1 MKSEEKRSEELIN
14 KLYILGE
21 PIRMQIMR
29 VICERGSLRAV
40 DILDEF
46 TISQPTLSHHMNLLL
61 DADLVINR
69 KDGRSIW
76 YSINGDTINE
86 VIAFISELKEKPS
99 AASKAT
105 GRRASVSPG
114 KPVRKVSAVKKS
126 RASDKPALKNDSSVP
141 KPKNKIEVPDIE
153 ELKKKKEK
161 KKKKDDKKKKD
172 KDKKKKK

>member
-1 MKSEEKRSEELIN
+1 MRSEDKLFDELSS

-29 VICERGSLRAV
+29 VICNNGSLRAV
-40 DILDEF
+40 DILEEF
-46 TISQPTLSHHMNLLL
+46 SISQPTLSHHMNLLL
-61 DADLVINR
+61 EAGLVTTR

-76 YSINGDTINE
+76 YSINNDTIGDL
-86 VIAFISELKEKPS
+86 ISFIGDLKAGPRSSSGAGKTSVPPRKTVKRT
-99 AASKAT
+99 AAAGKTKA
-105 GRRASVSPG
+105 VE
-114 KPVRKVSAVKKS
+114 
-126 RASDKPALKNDSSVP
+126 KPALKNDSAVP
-141 KPKNKIEVPDIE
+141 KPKNKIEAPDIE